1 MKKFM
6 LAGWVLLPC
15 LALAQSAPPPAALS
29 GDYVEVRSAS
39 VFAGACHFNG
49 ENVTT
54 GRDAI
59 LAWNVHRGD
68 WKGTRL
74 EGVRAMAVVSSPSNL
89 ADKAAHRSELII
101 DSAASDRQVSAIVE
115 ALKQTYG
122 ASLGDVVAV
131 RRAPIQFDHAG
142 KSYAVRAGDLAELSV
157 ESMPNNE
164 CCKMPHQVW
173 YEPLVPLMERKVGYT
188 KDARY
193 AGGAV
198 ADSWQR
204 ADENSAFYGKFFI

>member
-1 MKKFM
+1 MKKM
-6 LAGWVLLPC
+6 ILAAC
-15 LALAQSAPPPAALS
+15 ALIPSLVMAQARPSGLK

-54 GRDAI
+54 GRDEL
-59 LAWNVHRGD
+59 LAWDVQSGD
-68 WKGTRL
+68 WNGTRL
-74 EGVRAMAVVSSPSNL
+74 QGVRAMAVVSSESNL
-89 ADKAAHRSELII
+89 AEKAAHRSELII
-101 DSAASDRQVSAIVE
+101 DSAASDRQVSAIVD
-115 ALKQTYG
+115 ALKHTY
-122 ASLGDVVAV
+122 AATLGEVVAV
-131 RRAPIQFDHAG
+131 RRAPIEFNHAG
-142 KSYAVRAGDLAELSV
+142 KSYAVRAGDIAQLSV

-173 YEPLVPLMERKVGYT
+173 YEPLVPLEGRKVGYT

-193 AGGAV
+193 AGGTV

-204 ADENSAFYGKFFI
+204 ADENSAFYGKFLI

>member
-1 MKKFM
+1 MKKM
-6 LAGWVLLPC
+6 ILAACTFIPS
-15 LALAQSAPPPAALS
+15 LALAQAVARPAGLT

-54 GRDAI
+54 GRDAM
-59 LAWNVHRGD
+59 LAWNVQSGE
-68 WKGTRL
+68 WNGTRL
-74 EGVRAMAVVSSPSNL
+74 QGVRAMAVVSSESNL
-89 ADKAAHRSELII
+89 AAKAAHRSELII
-101 DSAASDRQVSAIVE
+101 DSAATDRQVSAMVD
-115 ALKQTYG
+115 ALKYTY
-122 ASLGDVVAV
+122 ATTLGDVVAI
-131 RRAPIQFDHAG
+131 RRAPIDFKHAG
-142 KSYAVRAGDLAELSV
+142 KSYAVRAGNIAKLSV

-173 YEPLVPLMERKVGYT
+173 YEPLVPLEGRKVGYT
-188 KDARY
+188 KDAHY

-204 ADENSAFYGKFFI
+204 ADENSAFYGKFLI

>member
-1 MKKFM
+1 MKKIL
-6 LAGWVLLPC
+6 LAGWLLLPC
-15 LALAQSAPPPAALS
+15 LTLAQSAPGGASLS

-54 GRDAI
+54 GRDAM
-59 LAWNVHRGD
+59 LAWNVQGGE

-89 ADKAAHRSELII
+89 ADKAEHRSELII
-101 DSAASDRQVSAIVE
+101 DSAATDWQARAMVE
-115 ALKQTYG
+115 ALEQTYG
-122 ASLGDVVAV
+122 ASLGKVVVV
-131 RRAPIQFDHAG
+131 RRAPIAFEHAG
-142 KSYAVRAGDLAELSV
+142 KSYAVRAGDIAKLSV
-157 ESMPNNE
+157 ESMPNDE

-173 YEPLVPLMERKVGYT
+173 YEPLVPLKDRKVGYT

-198 ADSWQR
+198 AESWQR
-204 ADENSAFYGKFFI
+204 ADENSAFYGKFLI

>member
-1 MKKFM
+1 MKTM
-6 LAGWVLLPC
+6 ILAACAFIPS
-15 LALAQSAPPPAALS
+15 LALAQTQPSELS

-54 GRDAI
+54 GRDAM
-59 LAWNVHRGD
+59 LAWNVQSGE
-68 WKGTRL
+68 WNGTRL
-74 EGVRAMAVVSSPSNL
+74 QGVRAMAVVSSAANL

-101 DSAASDRQVSAIVE
+101 DSAASDQQVRAMVD
-115 ALKQTYG
+115 ALKYTY
-122 ASLGDVVAV
+122 AATLGDVVAI
-131 RRAPIQFDHAG
+131 RRAPIEFNHAG
-142 KSYAVRAGDLAELSV
+142 KSYAVRAGDIAKLSV

-173 YEPLVPLMERKVGYT
+173 YEPLVPLQGRKVGYT

-204 ADENSAFYGKFFI
+204 ADENSAFYGKFLI

>member
-1 MKKFM
+1 MKTM
-6 LAGWVLLPC
+6 ILAACAFIPS
-15 LALAQSAPPPAALS
+15 LALAQTRPSELS

-54 GRDAI
+54 GRDAM
-59 LAWNVHRGD
+59 LAWNVQSGE
-68 WKGTRL
+68 WNGTRL
-74 EGVRAMAVVSSPSNL
+74 QGVRAMAVVSSAANL

-101 DSAASDRQVSAIVE
+101 DSAASDQQVSAIVD
-115 ALKQTYG
+115 ALKHTY
-122 ASLGDVVAV
+122 AATLGDVVAI
-131 RRAPIQFDHAG
+131 RRLPIEFYHAD
-142 KSYAVRAGDLAELSV
+142 KSYAVRAGDIAELSV

-173 YEPLVPLMERKVGYT
+173 YEPLVPLQGRKVGYT

-204 ADENSAFYGKFFI
+204 ADENSAFYGKFLI

>member
-1 MKKFM
+1 MKKM
-6 LAGWVLLPC
+6 ILAACAFIPS
-15 LALAQSAPPPAALS
+15 LALAQARPSGLK

-49 ENVTT
+49 ENVTA
-54 GRDAI
+54 GRDAM
-59 LAWNVHRGD
+59 LAWDVQSGEWN
-68 WKGTRL
+68 GTRL
-74 EGVRAMAVVSSPSNL
+74 QGVRAMAVVSSESNL

-101 DSAASDRQVSAIVE
+101 DSAASDRQVSAMVD
-115 ALKQTYG
+115 ALKHTY
-122 ASLGDVVAV
+122 AATLGEVVAV
-131 RRAPIQFDHAG
+131 RRAPIEFNHAG
-142 KSYAVRAGDLAELSV
+142 KSYAVRAGDIAQLSV

-173 YEPLVPLMERKVGYT
+173 YEPLVPLEGRKVGYT
-188 KDARY
+188 RDARY

-204 ADENSAFYGKFFI
+204 ADENSAFYGKFLI